1 MQTMTDPVFQ
11 VQVADVPDR
20 EKCVAEVW
28 FGDAQVCEVN
38 RESGSVA
45 LEVYPNPAGGPW
57 SFEPEAFIEAIG
69 RAVSALTEYDA

>member
-28 FGDAQVCEVN
+28 FGDSQVCEVN